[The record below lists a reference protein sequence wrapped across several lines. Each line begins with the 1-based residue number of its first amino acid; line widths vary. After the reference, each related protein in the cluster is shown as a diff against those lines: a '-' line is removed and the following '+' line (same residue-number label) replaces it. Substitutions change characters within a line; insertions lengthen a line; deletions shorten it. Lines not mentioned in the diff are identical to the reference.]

1 MEHRRRFTRSR
12 ALVEA
17 GEVGFERLGGEAEE
31 GLVGGEFGVLG
42 EFALEF
48 GWKFDILSGKE
59 GDEIMGGWKG
69 LMGRESE
76 VQER

>member
-1 MEHRRRFTRSR
+1 MEGDLGAGGDGGEPKRSR

-48 GWKFDILSGKE
+48 GWKFIE
-59 GDEIMGGWKG
+59 TC
-69 LMGRESE
+69 
-76 VQER
+76 QQYP